1 MRRTSGG
8 ACPAWSRAGAA
19 VLASVALAVTAL
31 ALASPAVASPARAAS
46 PRERFTLI
54 SHQATAQ
61 RPQVQASGVLT
72 ASGHALVRPV
82 VAGKTTTWL
91 IFSRGSLRL
100 VMVVHRRS
108 ASVPDPSTCKFTETI
123 RGSYTIRGGA
133 RAYRKATGSGGYKT
147 RIAGRLAM
155 LAGGGC
161 GTQLASFWQGTYT
174 WGTLRR

>member
-1 MRRTSGG
+1 MRRTS
-8 ACPAWSRAGAA
+8 AALATWSRGGAA

-31 ALASPAVASPARAAS
+31 ALASPALASPARAAS
-46 PRERFTLI
+46 SRERFTLI

-61 RPQVQASGVLT
+61 RPQVRASGVLT

-91 IFSRGSLRL
+91 TFSRGSLRL
-100 VMVVHRRS
+100 VMVVHSQS

-133 RAYRKATGSGGYKT
+133 RAYRKATGAGGYKT
-147 RIAGRLAM
+147 RIVGRLAM
-155 LAGGGC
+155 LADGSC